1 MPVLTKINSNVIAED
16 AITGDKLGGSAYLA
30 NSTTQDIS
38 GTYSENRLYT
48 SDAYTL
54 SGNATVN
61 SNLTLSS
68 VKPNT
73 DVVLTAG
80 GAYTITGT
88 GVLSGGSMFAIRNS
102 LTGMTGTIG
111 STVTNNAGVAS
122 GTIGSIPIFPSGHV
136 VKTTFKGCSA
146 GITVNNVREA
156 HCNPNE
162 GIEGLEVTAGNKLA
176 IWFMGGNLYTSTNDP
191 YYSTLKIV
199 VSDAGGDT
207 HYETAVYGAVGSNA
221 RFDAVSAFT
230 FHTIAANTTTVD
242 ILYGVRGNYISSAY
256 YFWLVPAH
264 YDSGDASG
272 MRFVVQE
279 IQA

>member
-1 MPVLTKINSNVIAED
+1 MPVLTKINSNVIADD
-16 AITGDKLGGSAYLA
+16 AITGDKFSGDAYLA
-30 NSTTQDIS
+30 NSTTQNIT

-54 SGNATVN
+54 SGNTTVN
-61 SNLTLSS
+61 SELILSS
-68 VKPNT
+68 VKPT
-73 DVVLTAG
+73 GDVVLTAS

-88 GVLSGGSMFAIRNS
+88 GVLSGGTMYPRNS

-122 GTIGSIPIFPSGHV
+122 GIIASSPTFPSGHV

-162 GIEGLEVTAGNKLA
+162 GIEALEVTAGNKLA

-199 VSDAGGDT
+199 VQDAGGDT
-207 HYETAVYGAVGSNA
+207 HYETAVFGAVGSDA

-230 FHTIAANTTTVD
+230 FHTIAANTKSVN
-242 ILYGVRGNYISSAY
+242 ILYGVRGNYISAAY

>member
-1 MPVLTKINSNVIAED
+1 MPVLTKINTNVIADD
-16 AITGDKLGGSAYLA
+16 AVTGDKFSGNAYLSNTA
-30 NSTTQDIS
+30 TQNIT

-54 SGNATVN
+54 SGNATIN
-61 SNLTLSS
+61 SDVVLSS
-68 VKPNT
+68 VKPT
-73 DVVLTAG
+73 GDVVLTAS

-88 GVLSGGSMFAIRNS
+88 GVLSGGTMYPRNS

-122 GTIGSIPIFPSGHV
+122 GIIASSPTFPSGHV

-146 GITVNNVREA
+146 TITVNNVREV
-156 HCNPNE
+156 HCTAAQ
-162 GIEGLEVTAGNKLA
+162 GIEALDVTAGNKLA
-176 IWFMGGNLYTSTNDP
+176 IWFMGGNIYTSTNDV

-199 VSDAGGDT
+199 VQDSGGDS
-207 HYETAVYGAVGSNA
+207 HYETAVYGSVGSAA
-221 RFDAVSAFT
+221 RFDSVEAFT
-230 FHTIAANTTTVD
+230 FHTIAAGTKNVN
-242 ILYGVRGNYISSAY
+242 ILYGVRCNAVDSSN
-256 YFWLVPAH
+256 YFWLTPTH
-264 YDSGDASG
+264 YDSGDPSG

>member
-1 MPVLTKINSNVIAED
+1 MPVLTKINTNVIAED
-16 AITGDKLGGSAYLA
+16 AITGDMLGASAYLA
-30 NSTTQDIS
+30 NTATQNIS
-38 GTYSENRLYT
+38 GTYSENRMYT

-54 SGNATVN
+54 SGNATIN
-61 SNLTLSS
+61 SNLVLSS
-68 VKPNT
+68 TKPT
-73 DVVLTAG
+73 GDVVLTAS

-88 GVLSGGSMFAIRNS
+88 GVLSGGTMYPRNS

-122 GTIGSIPIFPSGHV
+122 GIIASSPTFPSGHV

-162 GIEGLEVTAGNKLA
+162 GIEALEVTAGNKLA

-199 VSDAGGDT
+199 VQDAGGDT
-207 HYETAVYGAVGSNA
+207 HYETAVFGSVGSNA
-221 RFDAVSAFT
+221 RFDAVSAFAS
-230 FHTIAANTTTVD
+230 HTITAGTKNVN
-242 ILYGVRGNYISSAY
+242 ILYGVRGNYISAAY
-256 YFWLVPAH
+256 YFWLTPTH